1 MNTRVTE
8 TAQDEA
14 QALDITPEQ
23 AAAPRP
29 AAPQTKKRSPR
40 RLLLMVSVPL
50 AIAAVGGWFWFSG
63 GRYVETDNAYVQQAM
78 VSLSADVSGRVVAVS
93 AHLNDRVKAGETLF
107 KLDPEPYEIAL
118 RQADAALAAAR
129 VNVEQLRVAYATA
142 QAQLKSAEETLAI
155 RKAALDRKESLA
167 NQGLTAEAGLD
178 DVKLA
183 YQSAANAVALARQQV
198 EGAAAALGGDPQIAT
213 DDHPSVR
220 AALAAR
226 EAAARNLE
234 KTTVVAPA
242 DGIVSQVGSLNVG
255 QFVATGT
262 TIASLVETGSTWIE
276 ANYKE
281 TQLAGLKAGM
291 PVSVA
296 IDAYPDATFAG
307 RVESI
312 GAATGA
318 EFALIPAQNA
328 TGNWVKVTQRV
339 PVRISVEGDGS
350 HVLRAGMS
358 AVVTV
363 DTKPARG

>member
-1 MNTRVTE
+1 
-8 TAQDEA
+8 
-14 QALDITPEQ
+14 
-23 AAAPRP
+23 
-29 AAPQTKKRSPR
+29 
-40 RLLLMVSVPL
+40 
-50 AIAAVGGWFWFSG
+50 
-63 GRYVETDNAYVQQAM
+63 
-78 VSLSADVSGRVVAVS
+78 
-93 AHLNDRVKAGETLF
+93 
-107 KLDPEPYEIAL
+107 
-118 RQADAALAAAR
+118 
-129 VNVEQLRVAYATA
+129 
-142 QAQLKSAEETLAI
+142 
-155 RKAALDRKESLA
+155 
-167 NQGLTAEAGLD
+167 
-178 DVKLA
+178 
-183 YQSAANAVALARQQV
+183 
-198 EGAAAALGGDPQIAT
+198 
-213 DDHPSVR
+213 
-220 AALAAR
+220 
-226 EAAARNLE
+226 
-234 KTTVVAPA
+234 VAPA